1 MCWPTYST
9 SRSIRGFV
17 SSEPTFAPVVRR
29 LLRHPS
35 ARWGLAVIALLVV
48 AAIVG
53 PFFSSYSCV
62 EQLDIVNLKNAPPSW
77 SHPFGTDQYSRD
89 VLTRVLCGA
98 RISLAVATLAVLL
111 SMTLGTAYGL
121 VAGYIG
127 GRTDNAMMRILD
139 GCLSIPRVL
148 LLIAVLTLWH
158 PVPITGLIVLLG
170 ATGWFGVSRLVR
182 AETMSAKQLDYVA
195 AARAIG
201 ASDIRI
207 LWRHLLPNVASPVV
221 VAATLAVGNVI
232 ALEAGLSYLGVG
244 AKTPTTSWGS
254 IFFEG
259 VEFFAGNWWV
269 VLFPGIAIVATVLA
283 FNVLGDALRDVL
295 DPRQLHVAR
304 PLSEPTVASV
314 SPELSQEPSHAR

>member
-1 MCWPTYST
+1 
-9 SRSIRGFV
+9 V
-17 SSEPTFAPVVRR
+17 LRR
-29 LLRHPS
+29 VAHHRS
-35 ARWGLAVIALLVV
+35 ARWGLAVIAALVL
-48 AAIVG
+48 AALIG
-53 PFFSSYSCV
+53 PLFSSYGCS
-62 EQLDIVNLKNAPPSW
+62 EQLDIVKLKNSPPSW

-98 RISLAVATLAVLL
+98 RISLVVATLAVLL

-121 VAGYIG
+121 VAGYVG
-127 GRTDNAMMRILD
+127 GRIDNAMMRILD
-139 GCLSIPRVL
+139 GLLSIPRVL

-158 PVPITGLIVLLG
+158 PVPVAGLIILLA

-182 AETMSAKQLDYVA
+182 AETVTAKHLDYVA
-195 AARAIG
+195 AAQALG

-207 LWRHLLPNVASPVV
+207 LWRHLLPNVIAPVL

-232 ALEAGLSYLGVG
+232 ALEAGLSYLGIG
-244 AKTPTTSWGS
+244 AKAPAASWGS

-269 VLFPGIAIVATVLA
+269 ALFPGIAIVATVLA

-295 DPRQLHVAR
+295 DPRQLHLAL
-304 PLSEPTVASV
+304 PLPEPTTS
-314 SPELSQEPSHAR
+314 ARSTSD